1 MKKIT
6 QVITGMLVLT
16 FMSVGFVAQ
25 AQTRS
30 NNQSLMN
37 DNRSMMK
44 VAMRLE
50 TQTDWFKDSLAAA
63 FDNNRVDD
71 TELED
76 EVMGLVKGFE
86 LAADRYVDRVEDNE
100 VIALDVEGL
109 LSRALLIEG
118 IMSKVPAS
126 EMANRDWTQ
135 IKQTLDQITKTN
147 NVVWVWTLTANPF
160 WKTAAV
166 EPIYDRLDTRSDE
179 FLNSF
184 RYAIDFSKLNGTKL
198 EDEAIEL
205 IRKFEDNMDMLE
217 TRVDNAG
224 AITSVDMNKV
234 IQQGMVI
241 EAFLRTHNL
250 SPRVRRDWSQVKAS
264 LRELAMRSNVAW
276 TWTYKPVVTKSASN

>member
-37 DNRSMMK
+37 DNRSMMR
-44 VAMRLE
+44 VTMRLE

-100 VIALDVEGL
+100 VIALDVEG
-109 LSRALLIEG
+109 
-118 IMSKVPAS
+118 
-126 EMANRDWTQ
+126 
-135 IKQTLDQITKTN
+135 
-147 NVVWVWTLTANPF
+147 
-160 WKTAAV
+160 
-166 EPIYDRLDTRSDE
+166 
-179 FLNSF
+179 
-184 RYAIDFSKLNGTKL
+184 
-198 EDEAIEL
+198 
-205 IRKFEDNMDMLE
+205 
-217 TRVDNAG
+217 
-224 AITSVDMNKV
+224 
-234 IQQGMVI
+234 
-241 EAFLRTHNL
+241 
-250 SPRVRRDWSQVKAS
+250 
-264 LRELAMRSNVAW
+264 
-276 TWTYKPVVTKSASN
+276 